1 MKIEGIEKFDE
12 NLQEAIKTCIDY
24 LDLEED
30 VIVTKS
36 DDEDYI
42 YYFNDEKYYIIST
55 NEAYDIVDNYSN
67 EYLDELIHDEVP
79 REWRDYIDKNK
90 WFNDNEFTLEEI
102 LESYYNVV
110 DYIGTFDNY
119 EFYNVA

>member
-12 NLQEAIKTCIDY
+12 NFQNAIKMCINY
-24 LDLEED
+24 VKPEED

-42 YYFNDEKYYIIST
+42 YHFNNEKYYIISR
-55 NEAYDIVDNYSN
+55 NEAYDVVDNYSN
-67 EYLDELIHDEVP
+67 EYLDELIYDEVP
-79 REWRDYIDKNK
+79 REWRDYIDKDK
-90 WFNDNEFTLEEI
+90 WFDDNEFTLEEI

-110 DYIGTFDNY
+110 DYIGTFNNY